1 MREYI
6 RASDIS
12 NEISMKRSYFSGSF
26 LIVEGVTDC
35 RLYGKF
41 TDKDECNI
49 VVAHSKDNVRISV
62 RESYLRRNDRKVVGI
77 VDQDLDGLNG
87 IGHKPPVF
95 ATDCRDT
102 DTVMMRSSALDGV
115 LLEYADPDKLEMF
128 VNKYGGVRDAV
139 AAACYPLGLLMYVS
153 DKHEHGL
160 SFKDPDHS
168 LFVDRKG
175 LKANIDSMIDII
187 LSNSPHSSVTKKDL
201 AAQLNK
207 ELKEE
212 RDPWNVCRGH
222 DMISVLAIG
231 LRDVFGSYNAK
242 YVRSGEIG
250 GALRLAYDKAT
261 FRSTSLFRETSKWS
275 SDNRFKVWS
284 Q

>member
-1 MREYI
+1 
-6 RASDIS
+6 
-12 NEISMKRSYFSGSF
+12 MKRSYFGGSF

-77 VDQDLDGLNG
+77 VDHDLDRLNG
-87 IGHKPPVF
+87 IDHKPPVF
-95 ATDCRDT
+95 ATDCRDS
-102 DTVMMRSSALDGV
+102 DTVLMRSPALDGV
-115 LLEYADPDKLEMF
+115 LLEYADPDKLEAF
-128 VNKYGGVRDAV
+128 VNKYGEVRDAV
-139 AAACYPLGLLMYVS
+139 VAACYPLGLLMYVS
-153 DKHEHGL
+153 DKHDHEL

-175 LKANIDSMIDII
+175 LKVNIENMVDVI
-187 LSNSPHSSVTKKDL
+187 LSNSPHSSVPKKDV

-212 RDPWNVCRGH
+212 RDPWDVCRGH
-222 DMISVLAIG
+222 DMISVLAMG
-231 LRDVFGSYNAK
+231 LREVFGSYNAK
-242 YVRSGEIG
+242 YVKAGEVG
-250 GALRLAYDKAT
+250 GALRLAYDKVT
-261 FRSTSLFRETSKWS
+261 FRSTSLFRETSRWS
-275 SDNRFKVWS
+275 SENRFRVWS